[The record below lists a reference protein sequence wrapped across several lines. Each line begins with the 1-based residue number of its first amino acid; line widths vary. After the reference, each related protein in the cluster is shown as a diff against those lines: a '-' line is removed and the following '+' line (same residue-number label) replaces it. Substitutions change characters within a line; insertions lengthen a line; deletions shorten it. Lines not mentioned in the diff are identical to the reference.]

1 MNATDQ
7 ALRAYA
13 PNSANVIRTGRSSE
27 IQAFSQIT
35 ARLSD
40 ARKQNNFNALVSAL
54 HDNRKLWS
62 LLAVDV
68 ADAQNGLSAP
78 LRAQI
83 FYLAEFTVLQTG
95 KILRKEADV
104 DALIDINRAVM
115 AGLAGNGGTQ

>member
-115 AGLAGNGGTQ
+115 AGLVGNGGTQ

>member
-35 ARLSD
+35 ALLSD
-40 ARKQNNFNALVSAL
+40 AKKQNNFNALVSAL

-83 FYLAEFTVLQTG
+83 FYLAEFTALQTG

>member
-13 PNSANVIRTGRSSE
+13 PNSANVIRTARSSE

-35 ARLSD
+35 TRLSD

>member
-35 ARLSD
+35 TRLSD

-83 FYLAEFTVLQTG
+83 FYLSEFTALQTG

>member
-68 ADAQNGLSAP
+68 ADAQNGLSVP

-83 FYLAEFTVLQTG
+83 FYLAEFTALQTG